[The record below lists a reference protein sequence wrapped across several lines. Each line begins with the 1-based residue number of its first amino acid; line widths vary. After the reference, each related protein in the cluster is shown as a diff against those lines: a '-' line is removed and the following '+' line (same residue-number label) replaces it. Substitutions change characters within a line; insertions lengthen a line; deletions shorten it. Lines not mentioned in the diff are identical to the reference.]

1 MSKHL
6 ASLRWNRGD
15 KPFTYEGY
23 SRDHEWIF
31 EGGQRL
37 TGSAAEAFL
46 GSPHGVDPEEALVV
60 ALSSCHMLT
69 LLAIAAKKGWT
80 VESYEDD
87 AEGTLGKN
95 ADGKLS
101 LTHVTLRP
109 RIVFAEGTTL
119 APCWYCSGLV
129 RQFNIGTVVVGESVN
144 FQGGLDWLRASGV
157 NVIDLQ
163 SQECIDLL
171 GDYIRANPE
180 VWNEDIGED

>member
-6 ASLRWNRGD
+6 ASLRWNRNG

-46 GSPHGVDPEEALVV
+46 GSPEGVDPEEAMVV

-80 VESYEDD
+80 VESYDDD

-95 ADGKLS
+95 DAGKLS
-101 LTHVTLRP
+101 LTRVTLRP
-109 RIVFAEGTTL
+109 RIIFAEGKTPDAEALQRLHHQAHENCFIANSVKTE
-119 APCWYCSGLV
+119 
-129 RQFNIGTVVVGESVN
+129 VVIKA
-144 FQGGLDWLRASGV
+144 Q
-157 NVIDLQ
+157 
-163 SQECIDLL
+163 
-171 GDYIRANPE
+171 
-180 VWNEDIGED
+180 

>member
-95 ADGKLS
+95 EAGKLA
-101 LTHVTLRP
+101 LTRVTLRP
-109 RIVFAEGTTL
+109 RIVFADDIVLDADTL
-119 APCWYCSGLV
+119 QYLHHQAHEHCFIANSV
-129 RQFNIGTVVVGESVN
+129 KTEITVEP
-144 FQGGLDWLRASGV
+144 Q
-157 NVIDLQ
+157 
-163 SQECIDLL
+163 
-171 GDYIRANPE
+171 
-180 VWNEDIGED
+180 

>member
-6 ASLRWNRGD
+6 ASLRWNRNG

-46 GSPHGVDPEEALVV
+46 GSPEGVDPEEAMVV

-80 VESYEDD
+80 VESYDDD

-95 ADGKLS
+95 DAGKLS
-101 LTHVTLRP
+101 LTRVTLRP
-109 RIVFAEGTTL
+109 RIIFAEGKTPDAEALQQLHHQAHENCFIANSVKTE
-119 APCWYCSGLV
+119 
-129 RQFNIGTVVVGESVN
+129 VVIE
-144 FQGGLDWLRASGV
+144 A
-157 NVIDLQ
+157 
-163 SQECIDLL
+163 
-171 GDYIRANPE
+171 
-180 VWNEDIGED
+180 

>member
-1 MSKHL
+1 MSKHTS
-6 ASLRWNRGD
+6 SLRWNRGD

-46 GSPHGVDPEEALVV
+46 GSPEGVDPEEALVV

-80 VESYEDD
+80 VESYDDD

-95 ADGKLS
+95 DAGKLS
-101 LTHVTLRP
+101 LTRVTLRP
-109 RIVFAEGTTL
+109 RIIFAEGKTPDAEAL
-119 APCWYCSGLV
+119 QRLHHQAHENCFIANSV
-129 RQFNIGTVVVGESVN
+129 KATVVVEP
-144 FQGGLDWLRASGV
+144 Q
-157 NVIDLQ
+157 
-163 SQECIDLL
+163 
-171 GDYIRANPE
+171 
-180 VWNEDIGED
+180 

>member
-6 ASLRWNRGD
+6 ASMLWNRNG

-46 GSPHGVDPEEALVV
+46 GSPEGVDPEEALVV

-80 VESYEDD
+80 VESYDDD

-95 ADGKLS
+95 DAGKLS
-101 LTHVTLRP
+101 LTRVTLRP
-109 RIVFAEGTTL
+109 RIIFAEGKTPDAEALQRLHHQAHENCFIANSVKTE
-119 APCWYCSGLV
+119 
-129 RQFNIGTVVVGESVN
+129 VVIE
-144 FQGGLDWLRASGV
+144 A
-157 NVIDLQ
+157 
-163 SQECIDLL
+163 
-171 GDYIRANPE
+171 
-180 VWNEDIGED
+180 

>member
-6 ASLRWNRGD
+6 ASLRWNRNG

-46 GSPHGVDPEEALVV
+46 GSPEGVDPEEAMVV

-80 VESYEDD
+80 VESYDDD

-95 ADGKLS
+95 EAGKLS
-101 LTHVTLRP
+101 LTRVTLRP
-109 RIVFAEGTTL
+109 RIIFAEGKTPDAEALQRLHHQAHENCFIANSVKTE
-119 APCWYCSGLV
+119 
-129 RQFNIGTVVVGESVN
+129 VVIEA
-144 FQGGLDWLRASGV
+144 Q
-157 NVIDLQ
+157 
-163 SQECIDLL
+163 
-171 GDYIRANPE
+171 
-180 VWNEDIGED
+180 

>member
-6 ASLRWNRGD
+6 ASLRWNLDG

-80 VESYEDD
+80 VESYDDD

-95 ADGKLS
+95 DAGKLS
-101 LTHVTLRP
+101 LTRVTLRP
-109 RIVFAEGTTL
+109 RIIFAEGKTPDAEALQRLHHQAHENCFIANSVKTE
-119 APCWYCSGLV
+119 
-129 RQFNIGTVVVGESVN
+129 VVIEA
-144 FQGGLDWLRASGV
+144 Q
-157 NVIDLQ
+157 
-163 SQECIDLL
+163 
-171 GDYIRANPE
+171 
-180 VWNEDIGED
+180 

>member
-6 ASLRWNRGD
+6 ASLRWNRNG

-46 GSPHGVDPEEALVV
+46 GSPEGVDPEEALVV

-80 VESYEDD
+80 VESYDDD

-95 ADGKLS
+95 DAGKLS
-101 LTHVTLRP
+101 LTRVTLRP
-109 RIVFAEGTTL
+109 RIIFAEGKTPDAEALQQLHHQAHENCFIANSVKTE
-119 APCWYCSGLV
+119 
-129 RQFNIGTVVVGESVN
+129 VVIEA
-144 FQGGLDWLRASGV
+144 Q
-157 NVIDLQ
+157 
-163 SQECIDLL
+163 
-171 GDYIRANPE
+171 
-180 VWNEDIGED
+180 

>member
-6 ASLRWNRGD
+6 ASLRWNRNG

-46 GSPHGVDPEEALVV
+46 GSPEGVDPEEAMVV

-80 VESYEDD
+80 VESYDDD
-87 AEGTLGKN
+87 AEGTLDKN
-95 ADGKLS
+95 DAGKLS
-101 LTHVTLRP
+101 LTRVTLRP
-109 RIVFAEGTTL
+109 RIIFAEGKTPDAEALQRLHHQAHENCFIANSVKTE
-119 APCWYCSGLV
+119 
-129 RQFNIGTVVVGESVN
+129 VVIE
-144 FQGGLDWLRASGV
+144 A
-157 NVIDLQ
+157 
-163 SQECIDLL
+163 
-171 GDYIRANPE
+171 
-180 VWNEDIGED
+180 

>member
-6 ASLRWNRGD
+6 ASLRWNLDG

-46 GSPHGVDPEEALVV
+46 GSPQGVDPEEALVI

-69 LLAIAAKKGWT
+69 LLAIAAKKGWV

-95 ADGKLS
+95 ETGKLS

-109 RIVFAEGTTL
+109 RIVFAEGTVLDADTL
-119 APCWYCSGLV
+119 QYLHHQAHEHC
-129 RQFNIGTVVVGESVN
+129 FIANSVKTEIAIEP
-144 FQGGLDWLRASGV
+144 R
-157 NVIDLQ
+157 
-163 SQECIDLL
+163 
-171 GDYIRANPE
+171 
-180 VWNEDIGED
+180 

>member
-6 ASLRWNRGD
+6 ASLRWNRNG

-46 GSPHGVDPEEALVV
+46 GSPEGVDPEEAMVV

-80 VESYEDD
+80 VESYDDD

-95 ADGKLS
+95 DAGKLS
-101 LTHVTLRP
+101 LTRVTLRP
-109 RIVFAEGTTL
+109 RIIFAEGKTPDAEAL
-119 APCWYCSGLV
+119 QRLHHQAHENC
-129 RQFNIGTVVVGESVN
+129 FIANSVKT
-144 FQGGLDWLRASGV
+144 
-157 NVIDLQ
+157 
-163 SQECIDLL
+163 
-171 GDYIRANPE
+171 E
-180 VWNEDIGED
+180 VSIV

>member
-6 ASLRWNRGD
+6 ASLRWNRNG

-46 GSPHGVDPEEALVV
+46 GSPEGVDPEEAMVV
-60 ALSSCHMLT
+60 ALSSCHMLS

-80 VESYEDD
+80 VESYDDD

-95 ADGKLS
+95 DAGKLS
-101 LTHVTLRP
+101 LTRVTLRP
-109 RIVFAEGTTL
+109 RIIFAEGKTPDAEALQRLHHQAHENCFIANSVKTE
-119 APCWYCSGLV
+119 
-129 RQFNIGTVVVGESVN
+129 VVIEA
-144 FQGGLDWLRASGV
+144 Q
-157 NVIDLQ
+157 
-163 SQECIDLL
+163 
-171 GDYIRANPE
+171 
-180 VWNEDIGED
+180 

>member
-6 ASLRWNRGD
+6 ASLRWNRNG

-46 GSPHGVDPEEALVV
+46 GSPEGVDPEEALVV

-80 VESYEDD
+80 VETYEDD

-109 RIVFAEGTTL
+109 RIIFSEGTTL
-119 APCWYCSGLV
+119 DADTLQYLHHQGHEHCFIANSV
-129 RQFNIGTVVVGESVN
+129 KTEVVIEA
-144 FQGGLDWLRASGV
+144 Q
-157 NVIDLQ
+157 
-163 SQECIDLL
+163 
-171 GDYIRANPE
+171 
-180 VWNEDIGED
+180 

>member
-6 ASLRWNRGD
+6 ASLRWNRNG

-46 GSPHGVDPEEALVV
+46 GSPEGVDPEEALVV

-80 VESYEDD
+80 VESYDDD
-87 AEGTLGKN
+87 AEGTLDKN
-95 ADGKLS
+95 DAGKLS
-101 LTHVTLRP
+101 LTRVTLRP
-109 RIVFAEGTTL
+109 RIIFAEGKTPDAEALQRLHHQAHENCFIANSVKTE
-119 APCWYCSGLV
+119 
-129 RQFNIGTVVVGESVN
+129 VVIEA
-144 FQGGLDWLRASGV
+144 Q
-157 NVIDLQ
+157 
-163 SQECIDLL
+163 
-171 GDYIRANPE
+171 
-180 VWNEDIGED
+180 